1 MEMPTAANITKADHE
16 ILVSLQ
22 QGSVVA
28 HNLSAPLKLGE
39 TVHCSSK
46 DGEVEIYFDVD
57 GTPFRNQNGSL
68 KTEIDS
74 NDPPLELKARGTF
87 TGRCYIIPPG
97 GSPIG
102 YNGAGG
108 NMDVR

>member
-1 MEMPTAANITKADHE
+1 MPPTANKADQE
-16 ILVSLQ
+16 ILVQLQ
-22 QGSVVA
+22 PDGSIKP
-28 HNLSAPLKLGE
+28 HLNAPFNFGE

-46 DGEVEIYFDVD
+46 DGEVEIYFDVN

-74 NDPPLELKARGTF
+74 NDPPLELKARGSF
-87 TGRCYIIPPG
+87 IGRCYIIPPG

-102 YNGAGG
+102 YDAAGG
-108 NMDVR
+108 DMIVR

>member
-1 MEMPTAANITKADHE
+1 MPPTANAVKAKHE
-16 ILVSLQ
+16 ILFTLQKGGVVSHTLP
-22 QGSVVA
+22 A
-28 HNLSAPLKLGE
+28 EDLKLGD

-46 DGEVEIYFDVD
+46 DGEVEIYFDVN
-57 GTPFRNQNGSL
+57 GSPFRNQNGSM

-74 NDPPLELKARGTF
+74 NDPPLELKAQGTF

-97 GSPIG
+97 ESPIG
-102 YNGAGG
+102 YDAAGG

>member
-1 MEMPTAANITKADHE
+1 MSPTATKANHE
-16 ILVSLQ
+16 IRVELQ
-22 QGSVVA
+22 PGGSVKKPNFA
-28 HNLSAPLKLGE
+28 TPFNLGE

-46 DGEVEIYFDVD
+46 DGEVEIYFDVN
-57 GTPFRNQNGSL
+57 GTPFRNLNGSP

-74 NDPPLELKARGTF
+74 NDPPLELKASGTF

-102 YNGAGG
+102 YDQAGG
-108 NMDVR
+108 DMIVR

>member
-1 MEMPTAANITKADHE
+1 MPTTANITKADRE

-28 HNLSAPLKLGE
+28 LNLSAPLKLGE

-46 DGEVEIYFDVD
+46 DGEVEIYFDVN

-102 YNGAGG
+102 YDGAGG

>member
-1 MEMPTAANITKADHE
+1 MSPTANKADHE
-16 ILVSLQ
+16 IRVALQ
-22 QGSVVA
+22 PGGSVKP
-28 HNLSAPLKLGE
+28 HGLTPGLKLGE

-46 DGEVEIYFDVD
+46 DGEVEIYFDVN

-74 NDPPLELKARGTF
+74 NDPPLELKAKGTF

-102 YNGAGG
+102 YDSAGG
-108 NMDVR
+108 DMVVR

>member
-1 MEMPTAANITKADHE
+1 MPPTAKANKADNE
-16 ILVSLQ
+16 IIVSLQ
-22 QGSVVA
+22 DGTVA
-28 HNLSAPLKLGE
+28 PHFRPTYNVGE
-39 TVHCSSK
+39 TVHCSSR

-57 GTPFRNQNGSL
+57 GTPFRNQNGSP

-74 NDPPLELKARGTF
+74 NDPPLQLKATGTF

-102 YNGAGG
+102 YDGAGG
-108 NMDVR
+108 DMIVVEL